1 MALISLRVSDE
12 CSVDLGL
19 IRAFGTEPFNFTAE
33 TEHAPFQRG
42 IAREWASQLE
52 PVR

>member
-1 MALISLRVSDE
+1 M
-12 CSVDLGL
+12 DLGL